1 MKKQIVA
8 VMLSLA
14 MAGVMTCGCSSAAK
28 SEPEPATEEAAE
40 EPVSDVEPEAGEA
53 AAEEETASAKEDGSP
68 IQDEVPERLRL
79 SASKEFV
86 SRTDDEGKVIVYG
99 HYPVI
104 KAAGKDH
111 GKLSE
116 ALDEM
121 TESIAADIESNL
133 DEIASMAKEDIADG
147 RDLLGGYYTYN
158 CDAVVTRG
166 DEDVLSILFIYDSY
180 SGGAH
185 PSSWYESKNFDAR
198 TGEEL
203 NIANVTADAA
213 SLPKTLADK
222 LLSEYDKEIFFEED
236 VEKLINEAYEE
247 DQNYTYTLDNEGI
260 CFYFSAY
267 QLAPYASGSQIASFS
282 YSENPELVKDEY
294 VKSGDDFI
302 EGMVMD
308 KKYRIGEKDV
318 LAVSFYPKTEDD
330 YEYELY
336 IDFNGNMSTETVT
349 CSGMQPYLVKTGGRY
364 YVYVDELQLN
374 DYKSLDIYTADGSGL
389 TKAGSFDRG
398 FRDVC
403 PTDPSDFFLA
413 GRTDLL
419 STNNTYRSYH
429 AGEDG
434 MPVANEE
441 YDHVI
446 GSVSEKLTLKVDLE
460 AEVFADEE
468 AAESTKETLPKG
480 TVLYYLRTD
489 DETFMDMKT
498 EDGRVVRL
506 YPKTGDW
513 PQTIDG
519 TDIEEIFDGV
529 MFAG

>member
-1 MKKQIVA
+1 MKKRIVA

-14 MAGVMTCGCSSAAK
+14 MAGVVTCGCSSAAK
-28 SEPEPATEEAAE
+28 SEPEPAKEEAAE
-40 EPVSDVEPEAGEA
+40 ESVSDVEPEAGEA
-53 AAEEETASAKEDGSP
+53 AAEDEKEPEEEAKTP
-68 IQDEVPERLRL
+68 VQEVSSGLGIT
-79 SASKEFV
+79 SSKEFV

-111 GKLSE
+111 EKLSA

-121 TESIAADIESNL
+121 TESIAADIEKNL
-133 DEIASMAKEDIADG
+133 DDIAEMAKEDIADG
-147 RDLLGGYYTYN
+147 RDLPGGYYTYN

-318 LAVSFYPKTEDD
+318 LAVSFYPETEDD

-336 IDFNGNMSTETVT
+336 IDFNGNQTTETIT
-349 CSGMQPYLVKTGGRY
+349 CSGMQPYLVKKDGRY
-364 YVYVDELQLN
+364 FVYVDELQLN
-374 DYKSLDIYTADGSGL
+374 DYKSLDIFKVGDGVL
-389 TKAGSFDRG
+389 KKAGAYERG

-429 AGEDG
+429 VGDDG

-468 AAESTKETLPKG
+468 ATESSKETLPKG